1 MSWEVLTPIIIYLFI
16 TFLIGIT
23 ANHIIKKRNAEFK
36 EDYYVGGRSLGPLLL
51 TFTILA
57 SAASSGTFLGG
68 PGVAYDVGFGWILV
82 LITQIGMGVYILGV
96 LGKKF
101 AIIARKINAV
111 TLTDF
116 LKARYDSK
124 LVVIGSALGIII
136 FMTAYMVAQFV
147 GGAIILEAV
156 TGLRYEY
163 GLILFGVILV
173 IYTTI
178 GGFMAVALTDAIQG
192 LMMILGGIV
201 LWIVFFNLTGGFSAL
216 ANDMITHHPELLE
229 LPGPGDISSALLFS
243 YFLLF
248 GIAAIGLPHASVR
261 GMSFK
266 DSKSMHRSIMYSGI
280 VMFLFTVLFAT
291 LGPFVNLFL
300 PNLENPDMAL
310 PTLILEIMPGWLAGL
325 VLAAPLAA
333 VMSTV
338 NSMLLVASS
347 TIVKDLYLNY
357 IKPDASERSVKKISY
372 FSTAIIGV
380 IVIILSLTPPEYLQ
394 YLVIY
399 AIGGLEATFFAPIVL
414 GLYWK
419 RANRAGAIA
428 SMYLGLISYILIDI
442 FSPNP
447 FGMHTIA
454 TSLAISLLAMVV
466 FSYLTPKPSE
476 ELIRKFWGRKVSAKT
491 RKPITTYTKEGS

>member
-1 MSWEVLTPIIIYLFI
+1 MSWDILTPIIIYLLV
-16 TFLIGIT
+16 TFFIGIFT
-23 ANHIIKKRNAEFK
+23 NQIIKKRNAGFS
-36 EDYYVGGRSLGPLLL
+36 EDYFVGGRSLGPLLL

-57 SAASSGTFLGG
+57 SAASSGTFIGG
-68 PGVAYDVGFGWILV
+68 PGVAYDIGFGWVLV
-82 LITQIGMGVYILGV
+82 LITQIGMGVYILGI

-101 AIIARKINAV
+101 AIVARKINAI

-124 LVVIGSALGIII
+124 LIVIGSAIGIVV

-156 TGLRYEY
+156 TGLHYEIGLLLF
-163 GLILFGVILV
+163 GLILVV
-173 IYTTI
+173 YTTI

-192 LMMILGGIV
+192 LMMILGGVI
-201 LWIVFFNLTGGFSAL
+201 LWIVFFKVSGGFPAL
-216 ANDMITHHPELLE
+216 AGELMTKHPELLE
-229 LPGPGDISSALLFS
+229 LPGPGNISSALLFS

-266 DSKSMHRSIMYSGI
+266 DSKAMHRSIMYSGI
-280 VMFLFTVLFAT
+280 VMLLFTVGFAT
-291 LGPFVNLFL
+291 LGPFVNLFF
-300 PNLENPDMAL
+300 PDLENPDMAL
-310 PTLILEIMPGWLAGL
+310 PALILEIMPGWLAGL
-325 VLAAPLAA
+325 ILAAPLAA
-333 VMSTV
+333 VMTTV

-347 TIVKDLYLNY
+347 TIVKDIYLNY
-357 IKPDASERSVKKISY
+357 IKPDASERTVKKLSY
-372 FSTAIIGV
+372 FVTGIIGIV
-380 IVIILSLTPPEYLQ
+380 VIILSLTPPDYLQ

-399 AIGGLEATFFAPIVL
+399 AIGGLESTFFAPIVF

-428 SMYLGLISYILIDI
+428 SMYIGFISYVLLDI
-442 FSPNP
+442 FSKNP

-454 TSLAISLLAMVV
+454 TSLAISIITMVIV
-466 FSYLTPKPSE
+466 SYLTPKPSE
-476 ELIRKFWGRKVSAKT
+476 ELIQKFWGKE
-491 RKPITTYTKEGS
+491 KPVQYKAATNS